1 MKKYINRYLFAQFIY
16 LVFFVYLDFDEDD
29 NTFGL
34 FTHIGKF
41 YRQEIDT
48 TYFTISIIAIPL
60 ILFLIIQVFFLLFS
74 TKSTEKKSD
83 DEQKV
88 SKVGLLGTLLG
99 AIAYSKANKVGNPP
113 IVIARGNDG
122 KVNGVNHV
130 SGNEYR
136 VYVQWFDGNRW
147 RDDTFEVRPGI
158 RSQSF
163 GNVSFDVRWS

>member
-1 MKKYINRYLFAQFIY
+1 M
-16 LVFFVYLDFDEDD
+16 
-29 NTFGL
+29 
-34 FTHIGKF
+34 
-41 YRQEIDT
+41 
-48 TYFTISIIAIPL
+48 
-60 ILFLIIQVFFLLFS
+60 
-74 TKSTEKKSD
+74 
-83 DEQKV
+83 
-88 SKVGLLGTLLG
+88 
-99 AIAYSKANKVGNPP
+99 
-113 IVIARGNDG
+113 IARGNDG